1 MATVHTSLSQRLVLV
16 GESWHTYLRLLR
28 VFDERPHVR
37 ITYDRGTLEIM
48 TLSPRHENIRCLFD
62 PLVRTAVEEL
72 GLTLASYGST
82 TMKRRRQKRGLEPDQ
97 CYWIANEALVR
108 GKTRFDFR

>member
-1 MATVHTSLSQRLVLV
+1 MTTVHTSLLQRLVLV
-16 GESWHTYLRLLR
+16 GESWQTYLRLLR

-72 GLTLASYGST
+72 GLALASYGST

-97 CYWIANEALVR
+97 WY
-108 GKTRFDFR
+108 